1 VRARAAATRAPRVW
15 SLDGKAP
22 GAFWEVLRAISVGEI
37 RERRKLTP
45 VGIAKWM
52 LEPLSYML
60 VYFLVLGGF
69 FEQPHHAYPLFLLCA
84 LVPWR
89 YFTGAVLGAMS
100 IVERNAA
107 IISNRLFPR
116 EVLPLVL
123 VMVEGA
129 TFLLA
134 LSLFVPLLVYYGIF
148 PGAAL
153 LWLPVVIGVLAAL
166 CAAGGY
172 VSAVFGVRFPDV
184 RPAAQNL
191 IRLGFFASAGLV
203 QPSDAP
209 SRALEMVLRANPL
222 TGVFESFRA
231 IFLRAEAPQ
240 ATDLLYPLAIA
251 VVLFMIGLP
260 LYRRAQLSFAKRI

>member
-1 VRARAAATRAPRVW
+1 MADTPTSRIWAPAGGAR
-15 SLDGKAP
+15 D
-22 GAFWEVLRAISVGEI
+22 AFWEVLRAISVGEI
-37 RERRKLTP
+37 RERRRLTAA
-45 VGIAKWM
+45 GIAKWM

-69 FEQPHHAYPLFLLCA
+69 FVQPQHAYPLFLLCA

-89 YFTGAVLGAMS
+89 YFTGVVLGSMS
-100 IVERNAA
+100 IVERNSA

-123 VMVEGA
+123 IMVEGA

-148 PGAAL
+148 PGVAL
-153 LWLPVVIGVLAAL
+153 LWLPVAIAVLVAL
-166 CAAGGY
+166 CAGASY
-172 VSAVFGVRFPDV
+172 VSAVFGLRFPDV

-203 QPSDAP
+203 RPSDAP
-209 SRALEMVLRANPL
+209 SESLEIVLQANPL

-231 IFLRAEAPQ
+231 IFLRADAPQ
-240 ATDLLYPLAIA
+240 AADLLYPLAIA
-251 VVLFMIGLP
+251 ILLFVIGVP
-260 LYRRAQLSFAKRI
+260 LYRRAQASFAKLI